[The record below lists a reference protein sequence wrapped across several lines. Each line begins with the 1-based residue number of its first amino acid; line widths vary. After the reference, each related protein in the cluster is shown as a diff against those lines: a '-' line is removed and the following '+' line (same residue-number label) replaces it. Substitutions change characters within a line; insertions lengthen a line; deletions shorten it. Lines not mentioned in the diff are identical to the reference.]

1 MEFSAAPIIYIL
13 IFVAV
18 VVLVEGLY
26 LTVFGK
32 SISLNSKVSRRLAL
46 LEKNQNREQV
56 LEQLRKEMSQHMHA
70 RGIPLY
76 KILASKAQKANI
88 AFSPQQLVMVMILL
102 SVVAYLGLTFA
113 TAAETTVRVALSIAM
128 GVGGVYF
135 WVARKAKKRMMMLEE
150 QLPDAVE
157 LMVRS
162 LRVGHPFSNAIAIV
176 SKEVPDPLGTE
187 FGLIADEATYGRD
200 VSESLRAFAT
210 RMENQDL
217 HFLAVAVSIQQQS
230 GGNLA
235 EILDGLAKV
244 IRARFKLFRRVK
256 AITAEAKWSGMFL
269 SGFPIAAIVLIQ
281 MLKPD
286 YYDGVR
292 ETQYFVPAALFVVTF
307 LVINVIFMK
316 IMVNIKV

>member
-1 MEFSAAPIIYIL
+1 MEFSAAPVIYIL

-32 SISLNSKVSRRLAL
+32 SISLNSRVSRRLAL

-56 LEQLRKEMSQHMHA
+56 LEQLRKEMSQHMNA
-70 RGIPLY
+70 KGIPLY
-76 KILASKAQKANI
+76 KMLASKAQKANI
-88 AFSPQQLVMVMILL
+88 AFSPQQLIGIMVLLGAFAYVGLTVGTEAETPVRIGL
-102 SVVAYLGLTFA
+102 SV
-113 TAAETTVRVALSIAM
+113 AM
-128 GVGGVYF
+128 GVGGVYV
-135 WVARKAKKRMMMLEE
+135 WVARKAKKRMALLEE

-162 LRVGHPFSNAIAIV
+162 LRVGHPFSAAVAIV
-176 SKEVPDPLGTE
+176 SKEVADPLGTE

-200 VSESLRAFAT
+200 IAESLRSFAS
-210 RMENQDL
+210 RMDNQDL

-269 SGFPIAAIVLIQ
+269 SAFPIAALVMVQ

-286 YYDGVR
+286 YYDGVK
-292 ETQYFVPAALFVVTF
+292 ESTMFVPFALGVCGF
-307 LVINVIFMK
+307 LVVNVIFMK

>member
-1 MEFSAAPIIYIL
+1 MEFSAAPVIYIV

-56 LEQLRKEMSQHMHA
+56 LEQLRKEMSQHMNA
-70 RGIPLY
+70 KGIPLY
-76 KILASKAQKANI
+76 KMLASKAQKANI
-88 AFSPQQLVMVMILL
+88 AFSPKQLIGIMGLL
-102 SVVAYLGLTFA
+102 AAFAYVGLTIG
-113 TAAETTVRVALSIAM
+113 TEAETPVRIGLSIVM

-135 WVARKAKKRMMMLEE
+135 WVARKAKKRMSLLEE

-162 LRVGHPFSNAIAIV
+162 LRVGHPFSAAVGIV
-176 SKEVPDPLGTE
+176 SKEVADPLGTE

-200 VSESLRAFAT
+200 IAESLRAFAS
-210 RMENQDL
+210 RMDNQDL

-244 IRARFKLFRRVK
+244 IRSRFKLFRRVR

-269 SGFPIAAIVLIQ
+269 SGFPIAALLMIQ

-292 ETQYFVPAALFVVTF
+292 DTQYFVPAALIVVVF
-307 LVINVIFMK
+307 LVVNVIFMK
-316 IMVNIKV
+316 VMVNIKV